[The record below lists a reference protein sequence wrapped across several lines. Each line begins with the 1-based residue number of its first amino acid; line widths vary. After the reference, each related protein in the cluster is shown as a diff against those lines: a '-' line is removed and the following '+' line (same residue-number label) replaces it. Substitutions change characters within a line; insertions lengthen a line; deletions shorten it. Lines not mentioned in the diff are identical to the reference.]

1 MGLDDY
7 TDAQLA
13 QMSFEDIR
21 RLRELFPDK
30 ASQNRLAP
38 FDRSSD
44 VLGQMKSFGPQAG
57 IYGLGSPIFELLKL
71 LSPTNMGSRSDPS
84 LANAMSGISAFGKGL
99 YDWNRSKVTNK
110 VRPPA
115 GDAWGQGVE
124 SLSPTEEK
132 QRAFIAKLRAAPR
145 EQQLQFLGE
154 QFSQGIPD
162 TEVRFQSEQPE
173 SQSSVLDMMRYQ
185 RWKAEEMNRRPL

>member
-30 ASQNRLAP
+30 SAQNRLAP

-44 VLGQMKSFGPQAG
+44 VLGQMKAGGPVAG
-57 IYGLGSPIFELLKL
+57 LYGLGSPIFELLKL

-84 LANAMSGISAFGKGL
+84 LANAMSGISAFGQGL
-99 YDWNRSKVTNK
+99 YDWNQSKVKT
-110 VRPPA
+110 RPR
-115 GDAWGQGVE
+115 GLLE
-124 SLSPTEEK
+124 
-132 QRAFIAKLRAAPR
+132 
-145 EQQLQFLGE
+145 
-154 QFSQGIPD
+154 
-162 TEVRFQSEQPE
+162 
-173 SQSSVLDMMRYQ
+173 
-185 RWKAEEMNRRPL
+185 